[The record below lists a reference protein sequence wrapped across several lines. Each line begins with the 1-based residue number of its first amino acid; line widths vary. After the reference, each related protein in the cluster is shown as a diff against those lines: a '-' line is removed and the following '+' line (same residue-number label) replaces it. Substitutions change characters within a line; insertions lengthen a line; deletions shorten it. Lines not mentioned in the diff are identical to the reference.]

1 MGRSIEMA
9 GSVAELRA
17 KGASTVILVTSDGMG
32 VAEKPLQHELLSIYL
47 KMLREN
53 EFVPGAI
60 CFYGDGIKMVIEGS
74 PVLELLRELEAKG
87 VRLIICITCL
97 KYFGLEDKVA
107 VGIVGG
113 MHDIIL
119 AQWMA
124 DKVITL

>member
-1 MGRSIEMA
+1 MTD
-9 GSVAELRA
+9 SVAELRG
-17 KGASTVILVTSDGMG
+17 KGLSTVVLVTSNGMG
-32 VAEKPLQHELLSIYL
+32 VADEPLQHELLSIYL

-53 EFVPGAI
+53 EFFPGAM
-60 CFYGDGIKMVIEGS
+60 CFYGDGVKMVIEGS
-74 PVLELLRELEAKG
+74 PVLELLHELEVKG

-113 MHDIIL
+113 MHDIML